1 MAGAP
6 AISAALLE
14 EPVAS
19 FIEDTTA
26 ALGGLARS
34 VSRTLSP
41 SLAADVAREAFSIAA
56 AFVAADGVQTDA
68 ELSAL
73 IACFAGQLD
82 IDLPSKPED
91 LRRSGLLDGRTG
103 WIDQPTPMFSLLVDA
118 DRKGGSEL
126 AWRYYDDA
134 MRVAHAAC
142 ALDTLTGQ
150 DELDALERFRTTLLA
165 TMEKGGLRN
174 PWTGRTPLAG
184 GPPAGAPAGAATAPG
199 PPPRHHFPLPEHAT
213 AAGPATAPPL
223 SPPRAIE
230 DLLSELNAMIGLAE
244 VKARV
249 RMVTNLLRVQQM
261 RRDRH
266 LPVSDTSHH
275 LVFTG
280 NPGTGKTTVAR
291 LLAEIYRTL
300 GVVATGQLV
309 ETERAGLVA
318 GFVGQTAIKTTAVF
332 LSASGGVLLIDEAYA
347 LLAGDQGDFGREA
360 VDTLVKLLEDH
371 RDEVAVIV
379 AGYPDE
385 MGRFLDANPGLR
397 SRFPTTDRLPRLH
410 DRRADRH
417 RRRPRPGEL
426 VPADPRSPGPPPRP
440 VGRRAKGQ
448 GLRQRPPRPQPLR
461 SRHRSPGQ
469 SGRGPGRPVR
479 RRPLPPRR
487 RRLRL
492 SRRAVAW
499 LHDRSSGPP
508 PCLSGA
514 RTAGRPRPR
523 PRPPHGCGRRRSH
536 P

>member
-1 MAGAP
+1 
-6 AISAALLE
+6 
-14 EPVAS
+14 
-19 FIEDTTA
+19 
-26 ALGGLARS
+26 
-34 VSRTLSP
+34 
-41 SLAADVAREAFSIAA
+41 
-56 AFVAADGVQTDA
+56 
-68 ELSAL
+68 
-73 IACFAGQLD
+73 
-82 IDLPSKPED
+82 
-91 LRRSGLLDGRTG
+91 
-103 WIDQPTPMFSLLVDA
+103 MFSLLVDA

-184 GPPAGAPAGAATAPG
+184 GLPAGAPAGAATPGGLPPGAPAG
-199 PPPRHHFPLPEHAT
+199 AAT
-213 AAGPATAPPL
+213 AGGPATTPPL

-230 DLLSELNAMIGLAE
+230 DLLSELNAMVGLAE

-397 SRFPTTDRLPRLH
+397 SRFPTTIDFPDYTTDELIAIVDGLGRESSYQLTPEARDRLRARLDAEPRGKGFGNGRLA
-410 DRRADRH
+410 RNLFEAAIGRQANRVVA
-417 RRRPRPGEL
+417 L
-426 VPADPRSPGPPPRP
+426 ADPSDDD
-440 VGRRAKGQ
+440 
-448 GLRQRPPRPQPLR
+448 LC
-461 SRHRSPGQ
+461 
-469 SGRGPGRPVR
+469 
-479 RRPLPPRR
+479 
-487 RRLRL
+487 RLD
-492 SRRAVAW
+492 A
-499 LHDRSSGPP
+499 DDFG
-508 PCLSGA
+508 
-514 RTAGRPRPR
+514 
-523 PRPPHGCGRRRSH
+523 
-536 P
+536 